1 MEVYMTYALYVLGA
15 LAALVILSY
24 SNFIVIIGGSQMG
37 LVERK
42 YIGRSLPDDR
52 IIAQKGEVGFQARTI
67 GPGLH
72 FFFPFLFWVTKE
84 NFITIEQ
91 NCVGIVEAIDG
102 APLAPGR
109 IFARSVDG
117 HNFYQDGEA
126 FLRNG
131 GQKGPQVDV
140 IPPGT
145 YRINTKLFKISL
157 VENITIRQEDIGLIE
172 AVDGAPLNS
181 NSIFGHSVE
190 GHNMFQDGEMFLK
203 NGGQKGPQRD
213 YLPPGTYR
221 INTALFRVTL
231 QSVTNI
237 PEGSIGIVTATDGQ
251 PIDSGRL
258 LAKSVIGHVNYQ
270 NGDGFIKNGG
280 QKGPQMDILL
290 PGKYR
295 INNKMFTVVQQ
306 QATVIPSG
314 KVGLVTAKDGE
325 PLPPNELIAE
335 SCTGHNNYQNASS
348 FLENK
353 GQRGPQLDVLPPG
366 TYYINPLMF
375 TVDIDDAAV
384 VNQGEVAV
392 IISNVGQQPERSAA
406 VGEPNYAGDKPEL
419 YVVQRGFRGIQLDVV
434 GPGTYYVNKRA
445 FIPIIVKTT
454 NITIDWDDEQ
464 SAGFN
469 PLLVTSKDGFE
480 IKVGVKVVI
489 RVQPEQAPFMVAR
502 IGSIENLVKDV
513 IHPLIDSSF
522 RNQASSTEAMAFLQD
537 RHEQQE
543 KALERA
549 KGELEKYHVEVLS
562 VLICQIVLPPALME
576 TQTNKVIAAQQQDMF
591 SQQREA
597 QLKRIDMEKTKAQA
611 DKQGDIVS
619 AEISVKVAEQ
629 EKIRTITIAEGNS
642 NRVKLEGAG
651 EAEKI
656 LQIGKATAE
665 AYTLTRSAI
674 GSESVAMIELMKL
687 VSAGNIKITPD
698 IVAGGDSAS
707 LMNVIMSRILAQN
720 NALFPAAAAAKEE

>member
-1 MEVYMTYALYVLGA
+1 MEVYMTYALYVMGF

-42 YIGRSLPDDR
+42 YIGKNLPDDR
-52 IIAQKGEVGFQARTI
+52 IIAQNGEVGFQARTI

-84 NFITIEQ
+84 NFINIDQ

-102 APLAPGR
+102 APLPPGR
-109 IFARSVDG
+109 IFARSVNG

-126 FLRNG
+126 FLRSG

-145 YRINTKLFKISL
+145 YRINIKLFKISL
-157 VENITIRQEDIGLIE
+157 VENITIRQEDIGLVE
-172 AVDGAPLNS
+172 AVDGVPLDS
-181 NSIFGHSVE
+181 NSIFAKSVA
-190 GHNMFQDGEMFLK
+190 GHNMFQDGEMFLM
-203 NGGQKGPQRD
+203 NGGQKGPQTD

-231 QSVTNI
+231 QGCTNI
-237 PEGSIGIVTATDGQ
+237 PEGSIGLVTATDGQ
-251 PIDSGRL
+251 PIENGRL
-258 LAKSVIGHVNYQ
+258 LAKSVTGHVSYQ
-270 NGDGFIKNGG
+270 NGDGFIKGGG

-295 INNKMFTVVQQ
+295 INNKMFTVAQQ
-306 QATVIPSG
+306 QATIIPSG
-314 KVGLVTAKDGE
+314 KVGLITAKDGE

-335 SCTGHNNYQNASS
+335 SATGHNNYQDASG
-348 FLENK
+348 FLANK
-353 GQRGPQLDVLPPG
+353 GQRGPQLDILPPG

-375 TVDIDDAAV
+375 VVDIDDAAV

-392 IISNVGQQPERSAA
+392 IISNVGRPPERSAA

-419 YVVQRGFRGIQLDVV
+419 YVVQRGYRGIQLDVV

-445 FIPIIVKTT
+445 SIPIIVKTT
-454 NITIDWDDEQ
+454 NTTIDWDDEQ
-464 SAGFN
+464 SSGFN

-502 IGSIENLVKDV
+502 IGSIENLVKNV

-562 VLICQIVLPPALME
+562 VLICQIVLPPSLME
-576 TQTNKVIAAQQQDMF
+576 TQTNKVIAAQQQDMY

-642 NRVKLEGAG
+642 NRVKLEGIG

-656 LQIGKATAE
+656 LEIGKATAE
-665 AYTLTRSAI
+665 AYTRTRTAI
-674 GSESVAMIELMKL
+674 GPESVAMIELMKL
-687 VSAGNIKITPD
+687 VSEGNIKITPD
-698 IVAGGDSAS
+698 IVAGGDSS
-707 LMNVIMSRILAQN
+707 SIMNVIMSRILTQN
-720 NALFPAAAAAKEE
+720 SALFPAAAATKEE